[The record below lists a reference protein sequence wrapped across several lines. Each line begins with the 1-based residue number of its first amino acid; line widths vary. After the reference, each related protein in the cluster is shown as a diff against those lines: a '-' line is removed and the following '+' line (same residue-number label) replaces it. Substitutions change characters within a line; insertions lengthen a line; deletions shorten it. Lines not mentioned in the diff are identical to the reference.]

1 LSALVTRLGVIAD
14 THGLLRPEAVEAL
27 RNADHIV
34 HAGDIGKAGIIAE
47 LSAIAPVTAIR
58 GNVDRAADV
67 ARLPATRTVRL
78 PGVAVHVVHDIADLE
93 IDPAAAGVALVV
105 FGHSHKPSTV
115 WKGGVLYLNPGS
127 AGPRRFR
134 LPVTL
139 ATVEVGAGTLTP
151 RLHTLA

>member
-1 LSALVTRLGVIAD
+1 MSALVTRLGVIAD